1 MEKFI
6 DFLIPATVYIVG
18 GGLLIFILFFTG
30 CSSIEVLDGLCYSDK
45 TGTYVCLDEDEPT
58 RWDECEKWVDPETW
72 SQCMIA

>member
-18 GGLLIFILFFTG
+18 GGLLIFIMFFTG

-45 TGTYVCLDEDEPT
+45 TGTYVCMEEEDT
-58 RWDECEKWVDPETW
+58 KWDKWN
-72 SQCMIA
+72 

>member
-6 DFLIPATVYIVG
+6 NFLIPATVYIVG

-45 TGTYVCLDEDEPT
+45 TGTYVCLDED
-58 RWDECEKWVDPETW
+58 
-72 SQCMIA
+72 